1 MDFKTFVSDKWN
13 SMKEGATKTS
23 GKLKEYGTVI
33 DDKWTNQAQPWIQNT
48 LGEEGTDMLAGVGG
62 QLAGAVGGEA
72 AGALTSMIPVV
83 GSFIAPFV
91 KMAATAWLGTKTAD
105 KISPGLGGRVSGEK
119 ISGLGVGKPPR
130 GQGGGGSGSVYVD
143 KNLQTYS
150 KKSLYTRATRGKSG
164 KMKLSQ
170 TYVPSGLGGAI
181 NVANNWHRGNRFGNP
196 SVYGGN
202 GG

>member
-1 MDFKTFVSDKWN
+1 
-13 SMKEGATKTS
+13 MKEGATKVS

-33 DDKWTNQAQPWIQNT
+33 NDKWTNQVQPWMQNT
-48 LGEEGTDMLAGVGG
+48 LGEAGTDMLAGVGG

-72 AGALTSMIPVV
+72 VGALTSMIPVI
-83 GSFIAPFV
+83 GPFLSPFA
-91 KMAATAWLGTKTAD
+91 KMVATAWLGTKTAD
-105 KISPGLGGRVSGEK
+105 AISPGLAGRVIGEK
-119 ISGLGVGKPPR
+119 ISGANVGKPPR
-130 GQGGGGSGSVYVD
+130 GQGGTCSGYVD

-150 KKSLYTRATRGKSG
+150 KKSLYTRATKGKSG

-170 TYVPSGLGGAI
+170 TYVPSGFGGAI
-181 NVANNWHRGNRFGNP
+181 NVANNWHSGNRFGNP